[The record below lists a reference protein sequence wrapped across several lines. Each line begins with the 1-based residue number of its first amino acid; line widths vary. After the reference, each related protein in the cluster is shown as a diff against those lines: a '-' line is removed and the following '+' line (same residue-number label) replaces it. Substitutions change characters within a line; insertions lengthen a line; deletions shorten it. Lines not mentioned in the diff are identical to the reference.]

1 MNKLIEMARAN
12 MSSIEFNY
20 KKIAS
25 LASNGMPLK
34 KAFQRVY
41 PGADVPSAS
50 TIRKRMESET
60 NASSRKR
67 NFKRESYLKSSKPSL
82 FESEE
87 EAIEFAR
94 KQSPRRAHNAAMRE
108 KFGPEWYKVKS
119 RKYKRPPSKAE
130 VKGRALKKASPS
142 TIARVKAIRSPKP
155 SAKKKVK
162 AKPSAMSKV
171 SGFMKGRYGY
181 GTIGGLGGLAVGG
194 VIGRSMREKK
204 D

>member
-119 RKYKRPPSKAE
+119 RKYKRPPSN
-130 VKGRALKKASPS
+130 KKA
-142 TIARVKAIRSPKP
+142 TRSPKP

-171 SGFMKGRYGY
+171 GGFMKGRYGY
-181 GTIGGLGGLAVGG
+181 GAIGGLGGLAVGG